1 MQEFF
6 ISPKVAKLLFMWT
19 ASCIVGLSVAC
30 VIFDKE
36 DEEDLQMVK
45 LHRQSVMDITSEI
58 KEANNHLKG
67 HGLKID
73 EINNS
78 IMGILGIVKGALE
91 VSPSLKPEI
100 NIHPGKPKSSRKP
113 QIDTL
118 KVVTTVN
125 TNDSIVITIDNGD
138 SIASIPSNEA
148 MLKTPSK
155 KRCCCCNCCCNGC
168 REEGCR

>member
-6 ISPKVAKLLFMWT
+6 ISPKMAKLLFMWT
-19 ASCIVGLSVAC
+19 ASFIVGLSVAC

-36 DEEDLQMVK
+36 DEEELQMVK
-45 LHRQSVMDITSEI
+45 LYRQSVMDITSEI
-58 KEANNHLKG
+58 KETNILLKG
-67 HGLKID
+67 QGLKID
-73 EINNS
+73 EMNNS
-78 IMGILGIVKGALE
+78 IIGILGIVKGTLE

-100 NIHPGKPKSSRKP
+100 NLHPGKPKSPRKP

-138 SIASIPSNEA
+138 SIASIPSNGA
-148 MLKTPSK
+148 MPKTPSK
-155 KRCCCCNCCCNGC
+155 KMCCCCNCCCKGC